1 MTVALLGSSA
11 SQAPSTALQSSS
23 INQEDFLKLLLTQLK
38 FQDPLKPVDN
48 TAFLAQ
54 LAQFSSLAQTKALD
68 DKIGQLLSIQSA
80 TQSIGLLGKTVEV
93 TTSTGNVVGQVT
105 TLSLPDG
112 VPSLTVTDSTGAV
125 LTGISLSQITVVR

>member
-11 SQAPSTALQSSS
+11 SQAPSSALQSSS

-54 LAQFSSLAQTKALD
+54 LAQFSALAQTKDLD
-68 DKIGQLLSIQSA
+68 DKIGQLLSIQSSS
-80 TQSIGLLGKTVEV
+80 QSIGLLGKTVEV
-93 TTSTGNVVGQVT
+93 TTSTGSVVGQVT

-112 VPSLTVTDSTGAV
+112 VPTLTVTESTGAV